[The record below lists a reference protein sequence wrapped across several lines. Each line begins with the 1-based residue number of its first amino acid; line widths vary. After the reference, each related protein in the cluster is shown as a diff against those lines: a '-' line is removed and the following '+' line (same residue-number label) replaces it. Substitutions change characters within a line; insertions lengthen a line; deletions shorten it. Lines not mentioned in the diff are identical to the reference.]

1 MNPIESIY
9 KNKIAAVIRAE
20 APTEAIEKA
29 NAMIEAGIKVFEITV
44 EKGCMIPALEE
55 LKKIEG
61 ITVMGGGV
69 ITSMRAQEAIEA
81 GADVIVSPV
90 FQQSLAKFCL
100 GSKVA
105 HIATVSTPNEAYN
118 AWKARIPLIKIF
130 PAKPMGQ
137 IEYIEDMLRPMPFL
151 NLMPSGG
158 ITLDDFTGYLNAGA
172 IAVGLGRCLYKDA
185 SLKEITK
192 RAQYAVNSLN
202 EYQ

>member
-158 ITLDDFTGYLNAGA
+158 ITLDDFTGYLKAGA

>member
-20 APTEAIEKA
+20 APAEAIEKA
-29 NAMIEAGIKVFEITV
+29 NAMIKAGIKVFEITV
-44 EKGCMIPALEE
+44 ENGCMIHALKE
-55 LKKIEG
+55 LKKIDG

-100 GSKVA
+100 GSKAA

-158 ITLDDFTGYLNAGA
+158 ITLDDFTGYLKAGA

-185 SLKEITK
+185 SLKEITQ
-192 RAQYAVNSLN
+192 RAQYAVNSLS
-202 EYQ
+202 EYL